1 MLTTLSASFSA
12 SGQSCLK
19 RYSILAGQKSFHG
32 YGGPGFDQSIAG
44 GQTEAR
50 SARDRSEERCRVER
64 FRDLPVRYRS
74 LKIEAPV
81 TCKLE
86 SIKSS
91 GLPGNWS
98 EKTDLT
104 RAIGDTWF
112 ARGSTALLSAPW
124 AIAPETFN
132 VLLTPAQQD
141 ANRIVIAQDLA
152 GQMFDFNSVKPQ
164 ATR

>member
-1 MLTTLSASFSA
+1 M
-12 SGQSCLK
+12 SCLK

-64 FRDLPVRYRS
+64 FRDLPACYRS
-74 LKIEAPV
+74 LKIEAPDDV
-81 TCKLE
+81 QIE
-86 SIKSS
+86 SIRS
-91 GLPGNWS
+91 GELPGNWS

-112 ARGSTALLSAPW
+112 AKGSTALLSVPW
-124 AIAPETFN
+124 AIAPET
-132 VLLTPAQQD
+132 LTCC
-141 ANRIVIAQDLA
+141 
-152 GQMFDFNSVKPQ
+152 
-164 ATR
+164 